1 LLHKIAENITC
12 KTNAFDKLVGMK
24 TTIRFDRH
32 SAKRNNKLN
41 TNLLTAVSFVV
52 RISAVVHAVTD
63 VGLRNAAVRGR
74 AFEQIRSVACFKI
87 TTTIKAAALREK
99 KPQRRRQL
107 PNKVENIDG
116 TPDIPYIL
124 MGWWMQPTTRGSKLL
139 NRI

>member
-1 LLHKIAENITC
+1 
-12 KTNAFDKLVGMK
+12 MK

-87 TTTIKAAALREK
+87 TTTIKAAALLREK
-99 KPQRRRQL
+99 RPRRRRHL
-107 PNKVENIDG
+107 PNKDEHIAYSTSALYFNGLGDAPNH
-116 TPDIPYIL
+116 T
-124 MGWWMQPTTRGSKLL
+124 
-139 NRI
+139 